1 MASRHLRCLADV
13 FEEPTRANIV
23 WDDVERMLTYF
34 GAHIEERA
42 GSAVAVKLNDCVA
55 VFHRPHPQ
63 KEAKRHAIRS
73 LRDFL
78 TAAGVVPDSEEK
90 Q

>member
-1 MASRHLRCLADV
+1 MASRHYRCLAEV

-23 WDDVERMLTYF
+23 WTDVERMLTYF
-34 GAHIEERA
+34 GACIEERA

-63 KEAKRHAIRS
+63 KEAKRYAIRG

-78 TAAGVVPDSEEK
+78 MTAGLIPDSEED
-90 Q
+90 